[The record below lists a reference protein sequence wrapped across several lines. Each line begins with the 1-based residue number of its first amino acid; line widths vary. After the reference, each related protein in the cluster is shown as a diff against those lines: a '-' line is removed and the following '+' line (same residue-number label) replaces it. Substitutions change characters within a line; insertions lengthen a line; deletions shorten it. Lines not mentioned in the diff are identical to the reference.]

1 VCGIVAHVGSRD
13 CVPILLEG
21 LAQLEYRGYDSAGLA
36 VVSRSGG
43 MRVHKAKSRVAGLG
57 ATLPARFKGGPGIGH
72 TRWATH
78 GVPNDINAHPHVV
91 GPVAVVHNGIIEN
104 ADELRAK
111 LIAEG
116 AEFVSDTDSEVL
128 AHLIARAGGYLPG
141 SSGAPN
147 DTSVPAQAD
156 APAQAGVPAQADAP
170 ALASGPGQASAPEH
184 NGTANGSAANSSVAR
199 GGAAKGGAAKGS
211 GTTPKASGARTAAKA
226 GRANGPVT
234 GPETGVDL
242 EEAVRQ
248 ALTAVVGTY
257 GIAVLDARY
266 PDRVVAA
273 RNGSP
278 VVLGIGDKEMFVASD
293 VAALVRY
300 TRQVV
305 HLDDGEVATVRADGF
320 HTSTLDARTTTHE
333 PSLIEADLRS
343 YTADGYTHFMRKEIH
358 EQPRTVERALRGRL
372 EERFSTAHLGG
383 LNIDAREARAI
394 RRVKILGCGS
404 AFYAGQVGAQLI
416 EELARIPADAE
427 AASEFRYRNPV
438 VEADTLYIA
447 VSQSGETHDTLAAVR
462 ELKRKGGRV
471 IGVVNAVGS
480 AIARECE
487 GGVYLHAG
495 PEISVTSTKT
505 FTATCVVFSLL
516 ALHLG
521 RIHDL
526 SPADGARVIAGLHAL
541 PGQVTQILAGEEWIA
556 ELAKDFTGYHGMFF
570 VGRVRGWPIAREG
583 AQKLK
588 EVSYLHAEAY
598 PASELKHGPLA
609 LVGPDLPTV
618 AVIPDDELRDKNIST
633 LGEIKARRGRILAVG
648 HGTLEARLA
657 DDMVEVPKNEP
668 ELDPILLS
676 VPLQLLAYHAAV
688 TLGNDVDKPRNL
700 AKSVTV
706 E

>member
-21 LAQLEYRGYDSAGLA
+21 LTRLEYRGYDSAGLA
-36 VVSRSGG
+36 VVARSGEL
-43 MRVHKAKSRVAGLG
+43 RVHKAKGRVADLSG
-57 ATLPARFKGGPGIGH
+57 TLPARFKGGPGIGH

-78 GVPNDINAHPHVV
+78 GEPSDANAHPHVA

-111 LIAEG
+111 LTADG
-116 AEFVSDTDSEVL
+116 AEFTSETDSEVL
-128 AHLIARAGGYLPG
+128 AHLIAR
-141 SSGAPN
+141 SSGH
-147 DTSVPAQAD
+147 T
-156 APAQAGVPAQADAP
+156 
-170 ALASGPGQASAPEH
+170 
-184 NGTANGSAANSSVAR
+184 
-199 GGAAKGGAAKGS
+199 
-211 GTTPKASGARTAAKA
+211 
-226 GRANGPVT
+226 
-234 GPETGVDL
+234 DL

-248 ALTAVVGTY
+248 ALRAVVGTY
-257 GIAVLDARY
+257 GIAVVDTRC
-266 PDRVVAA
+266 PDRIVAA

-293 VAALVRY
+293 LAALVRY

-305 HLDDGEVATVRADGF
+305 HLDDGEVATVRPDGF
-320 HTSTLDARTTTHE
+320 RTATLDARTTTHE
-333 PSLIEADLRS
+333 PSVVEADLGS
-343 YTADGYTHFMRKEIH
+343 YSADGYTHFMRKDIH
-358 EQPRTVERALRGRL
+358 EQPRAVERALRGRI
-372 EERFSTAHLGG
+372 EERFHTAHLGG
-383 LNIDAREARAI
+383 LNFDARQARAI

-404 AFYAGQVGAQLI
+404 AYYAGQVGAQLI

-427 AASEFRYRNPV
+427 PASEFRYRNPV
-438 VEADTLYIA
+438 VEADSLYVA
-447 VSQSGETHDTLAAVR
+447 VSQSGETYDTLAAVR

-480 AIARECE
+480 AIARECD

-505 FTATCVVFSLL
+505 FTATCVVFALL

-521 RIHDL
+521 RVHDL
-526 SPADGARVIAGLHAL
+526 SPADGGRVIAGLHAL
-541 PGQVTQILAGEEWIA
+541 PGQIGEVLAQEERIA
-556 ELAKDFTGYHGMFF
+556 AIAKDLTGYQGMFF
-570 VGRVRGWPIAREG
+570 IGRVRGWPIAREG

-618 AVIPDDELRDKNIST
+618 ALVPEDELRDKNIST
-633 LGEIKARRGRILAVG
+633 LGEIRARRGRILVVG
-648 HGTLEARLA
+648 HGTLDSRLA
-657 DDMVEVPKNEP
+657 DDVVEVPKNEP